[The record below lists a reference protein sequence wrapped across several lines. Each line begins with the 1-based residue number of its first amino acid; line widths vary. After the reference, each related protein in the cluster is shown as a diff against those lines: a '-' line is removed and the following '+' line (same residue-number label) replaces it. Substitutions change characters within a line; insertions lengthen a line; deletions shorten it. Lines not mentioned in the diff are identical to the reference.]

1 MPKLTRRHFLTSS
14 AVAGIAATI
23 PAAQAAV
30 VPGEKRCTQL
40 SRQSRREEKHC

>member
-14 AVAGIAATI
+14 AAAGIAATI

-30 VPGEKRCTQL
+30 VPGEQL